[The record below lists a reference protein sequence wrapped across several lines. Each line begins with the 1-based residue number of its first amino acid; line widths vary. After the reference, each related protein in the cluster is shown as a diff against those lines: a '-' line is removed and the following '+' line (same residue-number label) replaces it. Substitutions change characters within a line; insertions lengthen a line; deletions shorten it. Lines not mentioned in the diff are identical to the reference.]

1 MADKKE
7 YSPEEVAKAI
17 LSKCNDL
24 YKNSTLAK
32 ANTAHEVETG
42 SEAHNDDAETPEQLE
57 AGEVCKEGSFSA
69 DKKKKKKGE
78 DSEGSEGSEES
89 DSEVSEEDVEDIA
102 EEEAE
107 EEVEEHNEEM
117 HEDEKEESEDEDEK
131 EDKKKDKKELPFEKS
146 ERPLKAFMA
155 KRLAKSNK

>member
-78 DSEGSEGSEES
+78 DSEGSEES